1 MKKKDLSEFKTKAI
15 SDLKKKVADLK
26 KQNVENL
33 LQIKM
38 GKTKNVHEAVKTRKD
53 IAKLETILML
63 KVLASERGMEE
74 AEKSKKEIVNAAG

>member
-1 MKKKDLSEFKTKAI
+1 MKKKDLSEFKTKSI
-15 SDLKKKVADLK
+15 SDLKKKIVDFK

-38 GKTKNVHEAVKTRKD
+38 GKTKNVHEAVKGRKD
-53 IAKLETILML
+53 IAKLETILRL

>member
-38 GKTKNVHEAVKTRKD
+38 GKTKNVHEANRTRKD

-63 KVLASERGMEE
+63 KVLASEGGMEE
-74 AEKSKKEIVNAAG
+74 VEKSKKEIVNAAG